1 MRISVWSSDLCSSD
15 LLADVGE
22 GGDSARTVGAELAVV
37 LGADFALGHVLDV
50 AAGADP
56 RGAEFGEALADVDL
70 GIGVGVGAAGVVDAD
85 AGFARMRVEVDLAHR
100 HKDFWA
106 DAAAGR
112 ARDVDLAAAADRH
125 GGDADLVEIGRGNG

>member
-22 GGDSARTVGAELAVV
+22 GGDAARTVGAELAVV
-37 LGADFALGHVLDV
+37 LGADFALGHLLDV
-50 AAGADP
+50 AAGADQ

-85 AGFARMRVEVDLAHR
+85 AGRSEARRVGKECVGKCR
-100 HKDFWA
+100 SRWA
-106 DAAAGR
+106 PY
-112 ARDVDLAAAADRH
+112 H
-125 GGDADLVEIGRGNG
+125 